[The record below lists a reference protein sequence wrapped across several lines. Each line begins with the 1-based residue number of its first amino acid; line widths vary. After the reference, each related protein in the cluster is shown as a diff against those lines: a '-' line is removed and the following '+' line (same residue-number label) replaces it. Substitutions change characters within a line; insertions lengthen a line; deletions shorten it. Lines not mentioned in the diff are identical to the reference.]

1 MSRSAIV
8 VAALITCAMPAFA
21 ATDYPSAMMHT
32 ALPSEAMTVTDWY
45 KQNVYDPNENKIGDI
60 KDVLV
65 DKSGKVVALI
75 VGVGGFLGAG
85 EKDVAVPFEAVHPT
99 MKDKKWWLVMNT
111 TKDSL
116 KSAPGFKYDSNTTPG
131 CLIGPNWLLDQWGP
145 GNGALFHCLSSNV
158 VTLQRRVSLC

>member
-1 MSRSAIV
+1 MFKPAIAI
-8 VAALITCAMPAFA
+8 AALMACSAPALA
-21 ATDYPSAMMHT
+21 ATDYPSARLHT

-45 KQNVYDPNENKIGDI
+45 KQNVYDLNENKIGDI

-99 MKDKKWWLVMNT
+99 MKDKKWWLGKVNT

-116 KSAPGFKYDSNTTPG
+116 KSAPGVYSLDSSATTWGARP
-131 CLIGPNWLLDQWGP
+131 GPNGRLEKGP
-145 GNGALFHCLSSNV
+145 RKTRSPSLFAAF
-158 VTLQRRVSLC
+158 QI